1 MKSDSYLVS
10 GLILSLFMTGCS
22 YKKDHKALLA
32 PQESEIDKKEKLYA
46 NKVHN
51 SLDSAIVTI
60 ADQLFKSNTDQSK
73 ITSIILTSFADLNKL
88 NKTTTFGRLLSES
101 MFNELHVRKFHVTDF
116 RGQDA
121 VSVNDQGEF
130 HITRDVEKL
139 KDHISATE
147 YILVG
152 TYVKFEN
159 DSVLINAR
167 IIDSE
172 NGSII
177 STARVV
183 YKPED
188 CTLFNIC
195 YKNGQSKKESME
207 ETDFGIDIIKD
218 DCIGDDCAPAKCKDG
233 ICDNTTNIY

>member
-1 MKSDSYLVS
+1 MKSDIYLVS
-10 GLILSLFMTGCS
+10 GLALSLFFTGCS
-22 YKKDHKALLA
+22 YKKDHQALLN
-32 PQESEIDKKEKLYA
+32 PKKVKTEKKNELYD
-46 NKVHN
+46 NKVHS
-51 SLDSAIVTI
+51 SLDKAIVSI
-60 ADQLFKSNTDQSK
+60 ADQLFKTNTDKSK

-121 VSVNDQGEF
+121 VSVNEQGEF

-139 KDHISATE
+139 KDHITATE

-177 STARVV
+177 STARVI
-183 YKPED
+183 YKPND

-195 YKNGQSKKESME
+195 YKEQSKKRAME
-207 ETDFGIDIIKD
+207 ETNFGIDIIKD
-218 DCIGDDCAPAKCKDG
+218 DCTGDNCAPAKCKDG
-233 ICDNTTNIY
+233 ICDNTEDIY